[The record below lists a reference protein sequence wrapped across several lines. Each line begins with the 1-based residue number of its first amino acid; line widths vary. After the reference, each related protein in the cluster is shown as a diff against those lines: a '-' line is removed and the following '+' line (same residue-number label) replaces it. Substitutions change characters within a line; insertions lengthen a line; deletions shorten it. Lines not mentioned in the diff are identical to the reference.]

1 MAIRIFRRNV
11 VLCILALFLTL
22 IAFHRTIQYAYLDL
36 AYLTRP
42 LWDSELAKFKTVIT
56 HYYAP
61 GMSMQQRCEA
71 HGWTLPTDPNRV
83 KPRIF
88 DSILFSVELDML
100 EIRMK
105 ELWDVVDH
113 FIIFESNMTFTG
125 RPKELVFA
133 NNRERFAFAESKI
146 LYKHFV
152 FPYLEHE
159 SAWDREGRTRDG
171 MTALFLELGLTEND
185 LFTSVDL
192 DEVIYPHTLELI
204 KECEGVP
211 DTMHLELNNYL
222 YSFEFPTGDT
232 IWPTTITRWYP
243 GVRYIRAQVSDTV
256 LTDSGWHCSF
266 CFRYIKD
273 FQFKMAAYSH
283 TERVRYTYMSTAEW
297 IQKTICEGRDLF
309 GMLPEAYT
317 YKELFRRMG
326 QIPKS
331 TSAVGLPRYLQE
343 NREKY
348 KFLLPGG
355 CVREDGP
362 DKF

>member
-256 LTDSGWHCSF
+256 LTDSGMESF
-266 CFRYIKD
+266 VVYILGGTAILKRSKGKPNLCLNGGFFSFLFFRL
-273 FQFKMAAYSH
+273 A
-283 TERVRYTYMSTAEW
+283 
-297 IQKTICEGRDLF
+297 L
-309 GMLPEAYT
+309 L
-317 YKELFRRMG
+317 LLL
-326 QIPKS
+326 QIHQ
-331 TSAVGLPRYLQE
+331 GLPIQD
-343 NREKY
+343 
-348 KFLLPGG
+348 GG
-355 CVREDGP
+355 VFTYGACPVRIHEHGGMDSKDHLRGAGP
-362 DKF
+362 VRDAARGLYIQGVVS